1 MNNNFI
7 TILMYHA
14 LENHPFSSGYTKKSD
29 RIYVLSTEIFREQM
43 EYLFSKN
50 YKTYLFNELSKNSEL
65 PEQKIVI
72 TFDDGHQSNFE
83 IAFPILKEF
92 GFKAEFFIT
101 TSFIGT
107 NDFMTEEQIKLLYD
121 SGMGIGSH
129 GVHHWYLSD
138 LDPKLVE
145 SELLESKRV
154 LEVIIQEPIFSFS
167 APGGRLNDL
176 GISLAKKCGYKF
188 ICNSEP
194 KLANLND
201 ITTFIPRY
209 AITRYAIRADT
220 GYNSFKEIVN
230 QREKWYKKKSNRQ
243 QLLKICKTILGNR
256 AYERLREVL
265 FLLYR

>member
-14 LENHPFSSGYTKKSD
+14 LENYPFSSGYTKKGD

-43 EYLFSKN
+43 EYLFSKD

-65 PEQKIVI
+65 PGQKIVI

-83 IAFPILKEF
+83 IAFPILKKF

-107 NDFMTEEQIKLLYD
+107 NGFMTAEQIKLLYD
-121 SGMGIGSH
+121 SGMSIGSH

-138 LDPKLVE
+138 LDPKLIE

-154 LEVIIQEPIFSFS
+154 LEAIIQEPIFSFS
-167 APGGRLNDL
+167 APGGRLSNL
-176 GISLAKKCGYKF
+176 GISLARKCGYKF

-194 KLANLND
+194 KPANVND
-201 ITTFIPRY
+201 MTTFIPRY
-209 AITRYAIRADT
+209 AIRVDT
-220 GYNSFKEIVN
+220 GCDPFKEIVN
-230 QREKWYKKKSNRQ
+230 QREKWYKKKSNKQ

-256 AYERLREVL
+256 AYERLREVILL
-265 FLLYR
+265 FLYH

>member
-1 MNNNFI
+1 
-7 TILMYHA
+7 MYHA
-14 LENHPFSSGYTKKSD
+14 LENYPFSSGYTKKGD
-29 RIYVLSTEIFREQM
+29 RIYVLSTEIFRKQID
-43 EYLFSKN
+43 YLFSKD
-50 YKTYLFNELSKNSEL
+50 YKTYLFNELSENSEL

-107 NDFMTEEQIKLLYD
+107 NGFMTAEQIKLLYN

-138 LDPKLVE
+138 LDPKLIE

-154 LEVIIQEPIFSFS
+154 LEAIIQEPIFSFS
-167 APGGRLNDL
+167 APGGRLNKL
-176 GISLAKKCGYKF
+176 GISLARKCGYKF
-188 ICNSEP
+188 IYNSEP

-201 ITTFIPRY
+201 MTTFIPRY
-209 AITRYAIRADT
+209 TIRADT
-220 GYNSFKEIVN
+220 GCDSFKEIVN
-230 QREKWYKKKSNRQ
+230 QQEKWYKRESNKQ
-243 QLLKICKTILGNR
+243 QLLKIFKIILGNR
-256 AYERLREVL
+256 AYEWLREIIL
-265 FLLYR
+265 LHLYR